1 MFENLSFT
9 VIVLNRKLKLYGAN
23 GSDIVIDVPCGITV
37 ETDSGIKIGEVNT
50 ENEKVLIAKGGK
62 GGSPLND
69 YKSAKGQAFS
79 VNLDLKL
86 IADIGLIG

>member
-1 MFENLSFT
+1 M
-9 VIVLNRKLKLYGAN
+9 
-23 GSDIVIDVPCGITV
+23 VIDVPCGVTA
-37 ETDSGIKIGEVNT
+37 ETDSGIVIGEINSQD
-50 ENEKVLIAKGGK
+50 EKLILAKGGK

-69 YKSAKGQAFS
+69 YQAQLGQAFS

>member
-1 MFENLSFT
+1 M
-9 VIVLNRKLKLYGAN
+9 VIN
-23 GSDIVIDVPCGITV
+23 VPCGVTA
-37 ETDSGIKIGEVNT
+37 ETDSGILIGEVN
-50 ENEKVLIAKGGK
+50 NEDETLVIAKGGK

-69 YKSAKGQAFS
+69 YQAQSGQAFS